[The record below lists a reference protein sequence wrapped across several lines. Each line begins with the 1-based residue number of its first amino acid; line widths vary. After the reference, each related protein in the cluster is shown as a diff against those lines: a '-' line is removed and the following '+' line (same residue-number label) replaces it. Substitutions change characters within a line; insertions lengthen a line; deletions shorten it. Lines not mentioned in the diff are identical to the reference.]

1 MPSRG
6 PMCSCRRRPAASAAA
21 DPVEPDHIEPGV
33 ESGVEPGV
41 EPDQAPT
48 PTRRGRRVSG
58 LSLAI
63 AAVIVVL
70 DQITK
75 HWAVNAL
82 ADGAE
87 RHVVWTLQWNLTF
100 NRGMAFSR
108 GEGWG
113 PVIGVLAFVVVLVL
127 ASTSARLGTRLAE
140 VAAGLLIGGAVG
152 NLVDRLFRGDAWMR
166 GAVVDFIDVQWWPIF
181 NIADIGVTVGAVLF
195 AVAALR
201 APVAPQGGAA

>member
-1 MPSRG
+1 
-6 PMCSCRRRPAASAAA
+6 
-21 DPVEPDHIEPGV
+21 VEPDHIEPAA
-33 ESGVEPGV
+33 EPAFEPGVVPDV
-41 EPDQAPT
+41 EPDQALEPA
-48 PTRRGRRVSG
+48 RRSRRVSG

-70 DQITK
+70 DQLTK

-82 ADGAE
+82 ADGAA

-100 NRGMAFSR
+100 NSGMAFSR

-113 PVIGVLAFVVVLVL
+113 PIIGLLAFAVVLVL

-140 VAAGLLIGGAVG
+140 VGAGLLIGGAVG

-166 GAVVDFIDVQWWPIF
+166 GAVVDFIDMQWWPIF
-181 NIADIGVTVGAVLF
+181 NIADMGVTIGAVLF
-195 AVAALR
+195 AIAALR
-201 APVAPQGGAA
+201 APAAPSGRAA

>member
-1 MPSRG
+1 
-6 PMCSCRRRPAASAAA
+6 MCSCRRRPAASVAAE
-21 DPVEPDHIEPGV
+21 PVEPESIEP
-33 ESGVEPGV
+33 EVEP
-41 EPDQAPT
+41 EAELDQVPA
-48 PTRRGRRVSG
+48 PTRRARRVSG
-58 LSLAI
+58 LTLAI

-82 ADGAE
+82 ADGAA
-87 RHVVWTLQWNLTF
+87 RPVVWTLQWNLTF
-100 NRGMAFSR
+100 NSGMAFSR

-113 PVIGVLAFVVVLVL
+113 PVIGLLAFVVVLVL

-195 AVAALR
+195 AIAALR
-201 APVAPQGGAA
+201 APVAPPAGAA

>member
-1 MPSRG
+1 
-6 PMCSCRRRPAASAAA
+6 
-21 DPVEPDHIEPGV
+21 VEPDHIEPAA
-33 ESGVEPGV
+33 EPAFEPGVVPDV
-41 EPDQAPT
+41 EPDQAPS
-48 PTRRGRRVSG
+48 PTRRARRVSG

-70 DQITK
+70 DQLTK

-82 ADGAE
+82 ADGAA

-100 NRGMAFSR
+100 NSGMAFSR

-113 PVIGVLAFVVVLVL
+113 PIIGLLAFAVVLVL

-140 VAAGLLIGGAVG
+140 VGAGLLIGGAVG

-166 GAVVDFIDVQWWPIF
+166 GAVVDFIDMQWWPIF
-181 NIADIGVTVGAVLF
+181 NIADMGVTIGAVLF
-195 AVAALR
+195 AIAALR
-201 APVAPQGGAA
+201 APAAPSGRAA

>member
-1 MPSRG
+1 
-6 PMCSCRRRPAASAAA
+6 
-21 DPVEPDHIEPGV
+21 VEPDHIEPAA
-33 ESGVEPGV
+33 EPAFEPGVVPNV
-41 EPDQAPT
+41 EPDQALEPA
-48 PTRRGRRVSG
+48 RRSRRVSG

-70 DQITK
+70 DQLTK

-82 ADGAE
+82 ADGAA

-100 NRGMAFSR
+100 NSGMAFSR

-113 PVIGVLAFVVVLVL
+113 PIIGLLAFAVVLVL

-140 VAAGLLIGGAVG
+140 VGAGLLIGGAVG

-166 GAVVDFIDVQWWPIF
+166 GAVVDFIDMQWWPIF
-181 NIADIGVTVGAVLF
+181 NIADMGVTIGAVLF
-195 AVAALR
+195 AIAALR
-201 APVAPQGGAA
+201 APAAPSGRAA

>member
-1 MPSRG
+1 
-6 PMCSCRRRPAASAAA
+6 
-21 DPVEPDHIEPGV
+21 VEPEPIEP
-33 ESGVEPGV
+33 EVEP
-41 EPDQAPT
+41 EAELDQAPA
-48 PTRRGRRVSG
+48 PVRRARRVSG
-58 LSLAI
+58 LSLAV
-63 AAVIVVL
+63 AALIVVL

-82 ADGAE
+82 SDGAA
-87 RHVVWTLQWNLTF
+87 RPVVWTLQWNLTF
-100 NRGMAFSR
+100 NSGMAFSR

-113 PVIGVLAFVVVLVL
+113 PVIGLLAFVVVLVL

-152 NLVDRLFRGDAWMR
+152 NLVDRLFRGEAWMR

-195 AVAALR
+195 AIAALR
-201 APVAPQGGAA
+201 APVAPQAGAG

>member
-1 MPSRG
+1 
-6 PMCSCRRRPAASAAA
+6 MCSCRRRRAAWAAA
-21 DPVEPDHIEPGV
+21 DPVEPDHIEPAAEAAV
-33 ESGVEPGV
+33 VPDV
-41 EPDQAPT
+41 EPDQAPP
-48 PTRRGRRVSG
+48 PTRRARRVSG

-70 DQITK
+70 DQLTK

-82 ADGAE
+82 ADGAA

-100 NRGMAFSR
+100 NSGMAFSR

-113 PVIGVLAFVVVLVL
+113 PVIGLLAFGVVLVL
-127 ASTSARLGTRLAE
+127 ASTSARLGTRSAE
-140 VAAGLLIGGAVG
+140 VAAGLLIGGALG
-152 NLVDRLFRGDAWMR
+152 NLVDRLFRGDGWMR
-166 GAVVDFIDVQWWPIF
+166 GAVVDFIDMQWWPIF

-201 APVAPQGGAA
+201 APTTPSGRTA

>member
-1 MPSRG
+1 
-6 PMCSCRRRPAASAAA
+6 
-21 DPVEPDHIEPGV
+21 VEPDHIEPAAEPAVEAGV
-33 ESGVEPGV
+33 VPDV
-41 EPDQAPT
+41 EPDQAPS
-48 PTRRGRRVSG
+48 PTRRARRVSG

-70 DQITK
+70 DQLTK

-82 ADGAE
+82 ADGAA

-100 NRGMAFSR
+100 NSGMAFSR

-113 PVIGVLAFVVVLVL
+113 PIIGLLAFAVVLVL

-140 VAAGLLIGGAVG
+140 VGAGLLIGGAVG

-166 GAVVDFIDVQWWPIF
+166 GAVVDFIDMQWWPIF
-181 NIADIGVTVGAVLF
+181 NIADMGVTIGAVLF
-195 AVAALR
+195 AIAALR
-201 APVAPQGGAA
+201 APAAPSGRAA